1 MREYHSSQRNGAGED
16 TLSAPSIGSGL
27 AKLERHRALTE
38 RVLEKLPTLSAIV
51 TTSDRKTFAKLQRH
65 LEVCSARVEL
75 ETRELEV
82 LRRER
87 VPPCVSE
94 AISARRSELSR
105 RADVIEDLIKR
116 AAGISISLT
125 TLPCSV
131 EILKPNQSR
140 ELLRAFTDLRQ
151 AFWRKLYELPI
162 VQETARDLLAYV
174 INSDKKVGSVLHVC
188 SAKAA
193 DEDALR
199 GCVVEAQRKVLEILN
214 GVEGRQPTRS
224 QRAAI
229 AKMLIELPIDPD
241 DVNELFRKCC
251 VKLEQL
257 AAREIGLIRAHGS
270 CKAGGKAG
278 DSTYGLWRELADELG
293 GNAIEARASI
303 EELTSLYE
311 PYLRVKQYLAM
322 SNYRYVCALV
332 EKKDRYKG
340 WREDLKQDGMIGMMR
355 GIEKFDVDSGN
366 ALLTY
371 ASWWVF
377 QMTSREYDRL
387 AQFVTIPPYQRELLG
402 QLREQLSF
410 DDRRSDK
417 EIAETL
423 GTDPADVRYLRP
435 FVCSVASFDGMS
447 NARGKFVGAGILEDR
462 RPVDIDDVLDRDA
475 GSKIIHKALGRLSD
489 RERRVLVLRFGLD
502 GEPPKTLVEVGRV
515 FKLTRERIRQIQEKA
530 LEELRG
536 GPLQRRLVDLI
547 PDTKD

>member
-1 MREYHSSQRNGAGED
+1 
-16 TLSAPSIGSGL
+16 
-27 AKLERHRALTE
+27 
-38 RVLEKLPTLSAIV
+38 
-51 TTSDRKTFAKLQRH
+51 
-65 LEVCSARVEL
+65 
-75 ETRELEV
+75 
-82 LRRER
+82 
-87 VPPCVSE
+87 
-94 AISARRSELSR
+94 
-105 RADVIEDLIKR
+105 
-116 AAGISISLT
+116 
-125 TLPCSV
+125 
-131 EILKPNQSR
+131 
-140 ELLRAFTDLRQ
+140 
-151 AFWRKLYELPI
+151 
-162 VQETARDLLAYV
+162 
-174 INSDKKVGSVLHVC
+174 
-188 SAKAA
+188 
-193 DEDALR
+193 
-199 GCVVEAQRKVLEILN
+199 
-214 GVEGRQPTRS
+214 
-224 QRAAI
+224 
-229 AKMLIELPIDPD
+229 LPIDPD

-270 CKAGGKAG
+270 RKAGGKAG
-278 DSTYGLWRELADELG
+278 DITYGPWRELADELG

-311 PYLRVKQYLAM
+311 PYLRVKQYIAM

-387 AQFVTIPPYQRELLG
+387 AQLVTIPPHQLELLG
-402 QLREQLSF
+402 QLRELLSF

-417 EIAETL
+417 EVAETL

-435 FVCSVASFDGMS
+435 FVYSVASFDGMS
-447 NARGKFVGAGILEDR
+447 NARGEFVGAGILEDR
-462 RPVDIDDVLDRDA
+462 RPVDIDDVLDLDA
-475 GSKIIHKALGRLSD
+475 GSEIIHKALGRLPD

-502 GEPPKTLVEVGRV
+502 GEPPKTLEEVGRV

-547 PDTKD
+547 PDTKA